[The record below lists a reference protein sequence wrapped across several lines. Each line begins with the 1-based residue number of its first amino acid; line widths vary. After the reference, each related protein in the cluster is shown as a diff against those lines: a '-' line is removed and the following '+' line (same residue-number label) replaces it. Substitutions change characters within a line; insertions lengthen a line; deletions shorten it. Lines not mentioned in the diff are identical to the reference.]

1 MTYILTFTIPRNY
14 SLADIKYFY
23 DTSGETN
30 INIILNDFTSGSTE
44 WSVPQRAIPG
54 DIVLFYCAKTARN
67 NLGLLTSHIPSSYG
81 PGFEIFVDQQKD
93 LYKQY
98 SGYIL
103 GYGIVTSPPVFDNS
117 DGRWYSNIGQLRQFA
132 NPVFIDA
139 FRNFITISQTNSVT
153 EIRNDQWERLK
164 WLVNQSNPGTFQ
176 NVAAPD
182 VEVLNKEFEE
192 AVKKEKSK
200 SIDKLKK
207 DAKNKASMPIASNVQ
222 TKIYHRDPTIA
233 AYVKKRAN
241 GCCQLCGQKAPFN
254 DQNGDPYLE
263 CHHID
268 WLSKGGMDSAEN
280 CVALCPNC
288 HRKMHILNDPTDI
301 NTLKANIR

>member
-1 MTYILTFTIPRNY
+1 MVHILIFNISRY
-14 SLADIKYFY
+14 SSLADIKYYY

-30 INIILNDFTSGSTE
+30 IDIILRDFSTGTTE
-44 WSVPQRAIPG
+44 WSVPEKAVPG
-54 DIVLFYCAKTARN
+54 DTVLFYCGSTARK

-81 PGFEIFVDQQKD
+81 SGFQAFVDQQKA
-93 LYKQY
+93 LYKKY

-103 GYGIVTSPPVFDNS
+103 GYGVVTSSPVFDNA
-117 DGRWYSNIGQLRQFA
+117 DGRWYSNISQLRQFMD
-132 NPVFIDA
+132 PIYIDS
-139 FRNFITISQTNSVT
+139 FKSFITIPQGSYTTINN
-153 EIRNDQWERLK
+153 EQWGRLQ
-164 WLVNQSNPGTFQ
+164 WLVNQTNPGMFQ
-176 NVAAPD
+176 NVTAPN
-182 VEVLNKEFEE
+182 VEVLNKEFED

-207 DAKNKASMPIASNVQ
+207 DAKKKASMPTVSNVQ
-222 TKIYHRDPTIA
+222 TRIYHRDPTIA

-241 GCCQLCGQKAPFN
+241 GCCQLCGQKAPFD

-280 CVALCPNC
+280 CVVLCPNC
-288 HRKMHILNDPTDI
+288 HRRMHILNDPTDI
-301 NTLKANIR
+301 NTLKAKIK